1 MTTPEDLR
9 VQARRARVD
18 ADELRR
24 LAALLDRSHVHE
36 LTRLAGDR
44 TWIGPTADALVG
56 AVAHAREQLA
66 RAAADLRRG
75 AMVADHEASDL
86 ERAATQATVAT
97 VGFAAVGPGLG
108 PAPAA
113 VGPGSF
119 GLGSVGVAGV
129 AWLAAG
135 RPR

>member
-9 VQARRARVD
+9 AQARRARVD

-44 TWIGPTADALVG
+44 TWIGPTADALAG

-75 AMVADHEASDL
+75 ATVADQEAGDL
-86 ERAATQATVAT
+86 ERAAAQATVAT
-97 VGFAAVGPGLG
+97 AGVAAPRLG
-108 PAPAA
+108 PA
-113 VGPGSF
+113 VLGPT
-119 GLGSVGVAGV
+119 GLAGV
-129 AWLAAG
+129 AAVAAA
-135 RPR
+135 RAR